1 MPSSLQEYREGLR
14 CPKPPVPSRRP
25 PNFQP
30 GGSPFLAGSKKS
42 RSWPCCRQEASL
54 SRGATRLVPRG
65 HPQGPPACILAP
77 AMLQG
82 AALPLLAGSKK
93 SRPWPCPRQEAS
105 LSREVTR
112 LRSGPCH
119 ATRRCSPPPRRLQK
133 EPPLALPQARS
144 QPVPRGHPPCPAG
157 ATRLHSGP
165 CHATIGP
172 STRRESEKGG
182 SPYESI

>member
-1 MPSSLQEYREGLR
+1 MPSFLREYREGLR

-42 RSWPCCRQEASL
+42 RLWPCRRQEASL
-54 SRGATRLVPRG
+54 SRG
-65 HPQGPPACILAP
+65 
-77 AMLQG
+77 
-82 AALPLLAGSKK
+82 
-93 SRPWPCPRQEAS
+93 
-105 LSREVTR
+105 VTR

-119 ATRRCSPPPRRLQK
+119 ATRRCSPPPRRFHKRAAHGLAAGKKPACPAGSPACVLAPAMLQGAALPLLAGFTK

-144 QPVPRGHPPCPAG
+144 QPVSRGHPPCLAEPPAG

-165 CHATIGP
+165 YHATISP